1 MARANAV
8 PEPAALR
15 APAKHPAF
23 ERRALT
29 GYDVATWQMRENLT
43 NWDAAFAL
51 GFTSYQALL
60 TFLNQNQQSPVDES
74 RELLIRL
81 YMLEP
86 SFPIHFRPPNMQELV
101 DFLFGLEIHEA
112 AYAAERRKKCA
123 SLLAKLLGK
132 NRGSGYRWLRAAEN
146 AENSVATPTRRLS
159 AKVFSMKTE
168 TARSDFWRA
177 AQGMAMGRGFD
188 MDEIWTFLR
197 ENGVKID

>member
-1 MARANAV
+1 MVRAIS
-8 PEPAALR
+8 EPAAPR

-23 ERRALT
+23 EKRAFT
-29 GYDVATWQMRENLT
+29 GYDVSTWQMRENLT
-43 NWDAAFAL
+43 NWDATFAL

-60 TFLNQNQQSPVDES
+60 TFLKSNQTSPVDES
-74 RELLIRL
+74 RELLVRL

-86 SFPIHFRPPNMQELV
+86 TFPAHFRPPNMQDLV
-101 DFLFGLEIHEA
+101 DFLFGLQTHDST
-112 AYAAERRKKCA
+112 YAAERRKKCA

-159 AKVFSMKTE
+159 AKVFSMNPE
-168 TARSDFWRA
+168 TARADFWRA
-177 AQGMAMGRGFD
+177 AQAMAMGRGFD
-188 MDEIWTFLR
+188 MDEILTFLR

>member
-1 MARANAV
+1 MVRAISK
-8 PEPAALR
+8 PAAPR

-23 ERRALT
+23 EERALT
-29 GYDVATWQMRENLT
+29 GYDVSTWQMRENLT
-43 NWDAAFAL
+43 NWDASFAL

-60 TFLNQNQQSPVDES
+60 TFLKSNQESPVDES
-74 RELLIRL
+74 RELLVRL

-86 SFPIHFRPPNMQELV
+86 SFPAHFRPPNMQDLV
-101 DFLFGLEIHEA
+101 DFLFGLEIHEPE
-112 AYAAERRKKCA
+112 YAAERRKKCA

-159 AKVFSMKTE
+159 AKVFSMNPDTSR
-168 TARSDFWRA
+168 ADFWRA
-177 AQGMAMGRGFD
+177 AHAMASGRGFD
-188 MDEIWTFLR
+188 MDEISTFLR

>member
-1 MARANAV
+1 MVRAIS
-8 PEPAALR
+8 EPAAQR
-15 APAKHPAF
+15 ASARHPAF
-23 ERRALT
+23 EKRAFT
-29 GYDVATWQMRENLT
+29 GYDVSTWQMRENLT
-43 NWDAAFAL
+43 NWDASFAL

-60 TFLNQNQQSPVDES
+60 TFLKTNQLSPVDES

-81 YMLEP
+81 YLLEP
-86 SFPIHFRPPNMQELV
+86 SFPAHFRPPNMQDLV
-101 DFLFGLEIHEA
+101 DFLFGLQIHDA

-159 AKVFSMKTE
+159 AKVFSMNPA
-168 TARSDFWRA
+168 TARADFWRA
-177 AQGMAMGRGFD
+177 AQAMAMGRGFD
-188 MDEIWTFLR
+188 MDEILTFLR

>member
-1 MARANAV
+1 MVRAIS
-8 PEPAALR
+8 EPAAQR

-23 ERRALT
+23 EKRAFT
-29 GYDVATWQMRENLT
+29 GYDVSTWQMRENLT
-43 NWDAAFAL
+43 NWDASFAL

-60 TFLNQNQQSPVDES
+60 TFLKSNQSSPVDES

-86 SFPIHFRPPNMQELV
+86 SFPAYFRPPNMQDLV
-101 DFLFGLEIHEA
+101 DFLFGLQVHDA

-159 AKVFSMKTE
+159 AKVFSMNTA
-168 TARSDFWRA
+168 TARADFWRA
-177 AQGMAMGRGFD
+177 AKAMAIGRGFD
-188 MDEIWTFLR
+188 MDEILTFLR

>member
-1 MARANAV
+1 MVRAIS
-8 PEPAALR
+8 EPAAQR

-23 ERRALT
+23 EKRAFT
-29 GYDVATWQMRENLT
+29 GYDVSTWQMRENLT
-43 NWDAAFAL
+43 NWDASFAL

-60 TFLNQNQQSPVDES
+60 TFLKSNQLSPVDES

-86 SFPIHFRPPNMQELV
+86 SFPAYFRPPNMQDLV
-101 DFLFGLEIHEA
+101 DFLFGLQVHDA

-159 AKVFSMKTE
+159 AKVFSMNSA
-168 TARSDFWRA
+168 TARADFWRA
-177 AQGMAMGRGFD
+177 AKAMAIGRGFD
-188 MDEIWTFLR
+188 MDEILTFLR

>member
-1 MARANAV
+1 MARAKEV
-8 PEPAALR
+8 LEPAAAR
-15 APAKHPAF
+15 TGKHPAF
-23 ERRALT
+23 EGRALT

-60 TFLNQNQQSPVDES
+60 TFLKDFQQKPVDES
-74 RELLIRL
+74 RDLLVRL

-86 SFPIHFRPPNMQELV
+86 SFPSLFRPPNMQELV
-101 DFLFGLEIHEA
+101 DFLFGLSVFEPE
-112 AYAAERRKKCA
+112 YAAERRKKCA

-146 AENSVATPTRRLS
+146 SEQSVGTPTRRLS
-159 AKVFSMKTE
+159 AKIFSMDPE
-168 TARSDFWRA
+168 TARSHFWRA
-177 AQGMAMGRGFD
+177 AQAMAMGRGFD
-188 MDEIWTFLR
+188 MDEILTFLR

>member
-1 MARANAV
+1 MVKAIS
-8 PEPAALR
+8 EPAAQR
-15 APAKHPAF
+15 ASAKHPAF
-23 ERRALT
+23 EKRALT
-29 GYDVATWQMRENLT
+29 GYDVSTWQMRENLT

-60 TFLNQNQQSPVDES
+60 TFLKSHQLSPVDES

-86 SFPIHFRPPNMQELV
+86 SFPTHFRPPNMQDLV

-159 AKVFSMKTE
+159 AKVFSMNSATSR
-168 TARSDFWRA
+168 ADFWRA
-177 AQGMAMGRGFD
+177 ARAMAMGRGFD
-188 MDEIWTFLR
+188 MDEILTFLR
-197 ENGVKID
+197 ENGVAID

>member
-1 MARANAV
+1 MVRAIS
-8 PEPAALR
+8 EPAAPR

-23 ERRALT
+23 EKRALT
-29 GYDVATWQMRENLT
+29 GYDVSTWQMRENLT
-43 NWDAAFAL
+43 NWDASFAL

-60 TFLNQNQQSPVDES
+60 TFLKSNQLSPVDES

-86 SFPIHFRPPNMQELV
+86 SFPAHFRPPNMQDLV
-101 DFLFGLEIHEA
+101 DFLFGLQIHDA

-146 AENSVATPTRRLS
+146 AESSVATPTRRLS
-159 AKVFSMKTE
+159 AKVFSMNPE

-177 AQGMAMGRGFD
+177 AQAMALGRGFD
-188 MDEIWTFLR
+188 MGEILTFLR